1 MFGRLEPDPT
11 AARRAAG
18 ERVTSASR
26 VVVTRSDSATLAAM
40 TRWHG
45 PGPVTTRMTPSHG
58 RFRPAGGRAPSQGAA
73 TAPGPARASLTELGM
88 PPGPALRVTG
98 PAPGP
103 AGRRCPGT
111 RGRCRTLAGP
121 GRRAALWRDR
131 LRRRVAESDPARG
144 TGPGHP
150 GCWVT
155 VTPARARLAPSHG
168 DQTEHSHGD

>member
-1 MFGRLEPDPT
+1 MFELKCSAAGGRLEPDPT

-26 VVVTRSDSATLAAM
+26 VVVIRSDSATLAAM

-45 PGPVTTRMTPSHG
+45 PGPVTTRVTADSA
-58 RFRPAGGRAPSQGAA
+58 RRA
-73 TAPGPARASLTELGM
+73 
-88 PPGPALRVTG
+88 
-98 PAPGP
+98 
-103 AGRRCPGT
+103 AGRRVKARPLRPGQQ
-111 RGRCRTLAGP
+111 GRVSLNLECRLARPCGSPGRHLGRQGAVARGP
-121 GRRAALWRDR
+121 GVGAGHLQARRAALWRDR

-168 DQTEHSHGD
+168 DH